1 MFTLYIK
8 YNGLVQCPLCKKV
21 LMLNVRE
28 RKKFSVQKGIRG
40 DITAVV
46 SLSVSL
52 ILVKLPCFFLFIS
65 QVLCS
70 DHFNESDY
78 KFHYFFSVSRTLTS
92 LFTLLVLVFIEQL

>member
-1 MFTLYIK
+1 
-8 YNGLVQCPLCKKV
+8 
-21 LMLNVRE
+21 MLNVRE